1 MSKAD
6 SRKIKIVNNMPV
18 GALGID
24 TIDGKTHVLRKPEAF
39 KLVSVEDV
47 WHIFNSCKTIQKGHA
62 YVDDKQMRIELGLE
76 EDESIDVNALS
87 KNDLRVM
94 VDESDIKE
102 LKEILGADLSTGTKE
117 RIIVLARDIYK
128 EKGMDARKMKLLET
142 ETGMPIAE
150 DDGTEVAEV
159 NDVKEQKKVK
169 TIKKK
174 TDK

>member
-1 MSKAD
+1 MGKAD
-6 SRKIKIVNNMPV
+6 RKIKLVNNMPA
-18 GALGID
+18 GALGIE
-24 TIDGKTHVLRKPEAF
+24 TVDGKQHVLRKPEAY
-39 KLVSVEDV
+39 KLVSTDDI

-62 YVDDKQMRIELGLE
+62 FIDDKQMRIELGLE

-87 KNDLRVM
+87 KPDLRVM
-94 VDESDIKE
+94 VDESDIAE
-102 LKEILGADLSTGTKE
+102 LKEILDADLSTGTKE

-142 ETGMPIAE
+142 SIGMPIAD
-150 DDGTEVAEV
+150 DDGSEVAEV

>member
-1 MSKAD
+1 MSKE
-6 SRKIKIVNNMPV
+6 RKIKVVNNMPA

-24 TIDGKTHVLRKPEAF
+24 TVDGKTHILRKPEAY
-39 KLVSVEDV
+39 KLVSVDDI

-62 YVDDKQMRIELGLE
+62 FIDDKQMRIELGLE

-87 KNDLRVM
+87 KTDLRVM
-94 VDESDIKE
+94 VDESDIAE
-102 LKEILGADLSTGTKE
+102 LKEILDADLSTGTKE

-142 ETGMPIAE
+142 NIGMPIAD
-150 DDGTEVAEV
+150 DDGTDVETV